1 MRDSANTVISGLT
14 LTSENYKEAIDLLR
28 QQYSNPQVLTSAHMK
43 RFVSL
48 NNVKSVHDVKGLRIL
63 SETVES
69 SIRNLKTLKVD
80 VNSYGFLLVPLL
92 NARLPKKLS
101 LLIAQNF
108 QDNVWPLK
116 DMMKVLKNG
125 IQAKERSRSV
135 GTSFDL
141 SDNY

>member
-80 VNSYGFLLVPLL
+80 VNSYGSLLVPLL
-92 NARLPKKLS
+92 KAKLPKELS

-108 QDNVWPLK
+108 KDDVWPLE
-116 DMMKVLKNG
+116 
-125 IQAKERSRSV
+125 I
-135 GTSFDL
+135 
-141 SDNY
+141 